1 MWTFAI
7 AVLVVSLGSCTAAGT
22 KNVLMI
28 VADDGGFEMQV
39 RQQDLVFTEC
49 LLSVY
54 RMLQF
59 DKTMKKAV
67 IIMLL

>member
-39 RQQDLVFTEC
+39 RQQDLAAKC